1 MHRVSALTKAVPYIK
16 SVLSKE
22 KHCGLMKWSSVHY
35 CGIFQPIILFRGDK
49 SPFISMEMP
58 RLRLRGSL
66 QVWTVIR
73 ASFLFLSDWLDS
85 MIVARHL
92 QRWKPIT
99 GWGMVFHTNM
109 SPSSLNV
116 YVFGFLTLS
125 LSPWLFKWIGG
136 FAHLSVIVLDAEAKI
151 FNMNLSVSLLWGLWL
166 IGAT

>member
-22 KHCGLMKWSSVHY
+22 KHCGLMKWSSMHHW
-35 CGIFQPIILFRGDK
+35 GIFQPIILFRGDK

-58 RLRLRGSL
+58 RLRLRCSL